1 MTVYVTE
8 FRSLRAIDGG
18 QPGPAL
24 HVPALANQVLT
35 PSASSS
41 DSTAFQEGTRL
52 VRIHTDAAVLVDIG
66 PAPNAANGWRMA
78 ANQTEVYGAAEGHK
92 IAVQVTA

>member
-18 QPGPAL
+18 VSGPAL

-35 PSASSS
+35 PSASSQ
-41 DSTAFQEGTRL
+41 DSVPFQAATRL

-66 PAPNAANGWRMA
+66 PTPNADNGWRMA
-78 ANQTEVYGAAEGHK
+78 ANQTETFGAAEGHK
-92 IAVQVTA
+92 IAVKVTA